1 MSFVVDHSV
10 VSGWLLESQ
19 ASAYSEAIAQRLHT
33 VGAIA
38 PPLLALEYT
47 NVLRTACKR
56 QKLIAAQPRKC
67 SPCWPGCRSTSTP
80 PLPVQP

>member
-1 MSFVVDHSV
+1 MSFVIDNSV

-33 VGAIA
+33 GGAIA

-56 QKLIAAQPRKC
+56 QKLIAAQA
-67 SPCWPGCRSTSTP
+67 
-80 PLPVQP
+80 